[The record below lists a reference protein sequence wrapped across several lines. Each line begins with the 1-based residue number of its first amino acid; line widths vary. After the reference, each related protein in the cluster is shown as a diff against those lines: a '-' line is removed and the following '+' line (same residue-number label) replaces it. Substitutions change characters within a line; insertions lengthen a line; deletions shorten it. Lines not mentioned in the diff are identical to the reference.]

1 MDQNSNYLKIWGLP
15 EGITEHDVLQKI
27 KVIGKVIKNK
37 QLNNV
42 WYIVFEDEV
51 DNDSVE
57 FLQSSYPQLQYIIGT
72 EMTPQDIQKFAS
84 IFPKIDDE
92 EVQRKKLEQEKL
104 QEIAKKQQEDQRQKM
119 LQQQQEFLKQQQE
132 EQRKKQIKEKEEALK
147 REEELKQKLLSEAKQ
162 QMDYQQR
169 FQQQKEQEDRQQIQQ
184 QQEQVQYQLEEQKRL
199 ELLRIQQSQSNSQL
213 YNQQTLDLQK
223 EKIKEELALDFA
235 KSQFQQK
242 QLAEQ
247 KDQEFNQKIQNLKNK
262 LTETEYQLQQ
272 LKDKYNNQQ
281 DNLQKQQKEIYD
293 LQTSLNHVTQ
303 QRDNIIAKFKEQQS
317 NQGSS
322 NITQEDVAFLEQQQ
336 QQQEPSSIQNMLF
349 KFEFWVFLIGVWILS
364 QQGDSLFFQSQL
376 YVAELSDPLT
386 ILQFLGNDEFESQ
399 KQSSHEDKL
408 EISNK
413 SEQKVN
419 SNKILRET
427 KKNPY
432 GSSWAN
438 KVLEKQFGVHLQQ
451 IAQRTGPKWI
461 IKKLKP
467 VETND
472 QKEFEHLRLVKDFRS
487 QEKKIRQTAS
497 KSYRKRIDKNFK
509 DQKQSFNGIPIY
521 DPNFQIKLQQYNL

>member
-1 MDQNSNYLKIWGLP
+1 MK
-15 EGITEHDVLQKI
+15 
-27 KVIGKVIKNK
+27 
-37 QLNNV
+37 
-42 WYIVFEDEV
+42 
-51 DNDSVE
+51 
-57 FLQSSYPQLQYIIGT
+57 
-72 EMTPQDIQKFAS
+72 
-84 IFPKIDDE
+84 
-92 EVQRKKLEQEKL
+92 
-104 QEIAKKQQEDQRQKM
+104 
-119 LQQQQEFLKQQQE
+119 
-132 EQRKKQIKEKEEALK
+132 
-147 REEELKQKLLSEAKQ
+147 
-162 QMDYQQR
+162 
-169 FQQQKEQEDRQQIQQ
+169 
-184 QQEQVQYQLEEQKRL
+184 
-199 ELLRIQQSQSNSQL
+199 
-213 YNQQTLDLQK
+213 
-223 EKIKEELALDFA
+223 
-235 KSQFQQK
+235 
-242 QLAEQ
+242 
-247 KDQEFNQKIQNLKNK
+247 
-262 LTETEYQLQQ
+262 
-272 LKDKYNNQQ
+272 
-281 DNLQKQQKEIYD
+281 
-293 LQTSLNHVTQ
+293 
-303 QRDNIIAKFKEQQS
+303 
-317 NQGSS
+317 
-322 NITQEDVAFLEQQQ
+322 
-336 QQQEPSSIQNMLF
+336 
-349 KFEFWVFLIGVWILS
+349 

-413 SEQKVN
+413 SEKKVN
-419 SNKILRET
+419 SNKSRLQLET

-497 KSYRKRIDKNFK
+497 KSYRKRIDKNFQ